1 MEDLWRY
8 PEAQQGHRRV
18 CASGR
23 GAVLEGELGQAP
35 GVFAGAPSLVGQAG
49 PRAGPGL
56 GLLALCSE
64 SSHRTKFTLIFTLI
78 LRVSW
83 AN

>member
-35 GVFAGAPSLVGQAG
+35 GVFAGGCRCPVPG
-49 PRAGPGL
+49 GPG
-56 GLLALCSE
+56 
-64 SSHRTKFTLIFTLI
+64 RTQGWP
-78 LRVSW
+78 W
-83 AN
+83 AGFAGSVL